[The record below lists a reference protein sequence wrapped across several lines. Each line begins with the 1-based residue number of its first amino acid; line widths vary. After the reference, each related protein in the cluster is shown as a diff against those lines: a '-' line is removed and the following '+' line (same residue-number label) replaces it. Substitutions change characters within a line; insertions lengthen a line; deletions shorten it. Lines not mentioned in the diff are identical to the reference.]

1 MTMKPI
7 TIEFNV
13 KNGDTTFKEDSV
25 TFDSA
30 EDLFEYVAPGGGC
43 ENMPSD
49 LGEIQMMFMSPQHPN
64 TMNPIA
70 DKRVTL
76 QLGIVFLT
84 GPLSTIVQISQE
96 VIDKMGRAELS
107 DAFQAV
113 IGVKT

>member
-13 KNGDTTFKEDSV
+13 KKGDTTFKEDSV
-25 TFDSA
+25 TFNSV
-30 EDLFEYVAPGGGC
+30 EELFEYVAPGGGC

-49 LGEIQMMFMSPQHPN
+49 LGEIQMRFMSPQHPN

-76 QLGIVFLT
+76 QLGMVFLT
-84 GPLSTIVQISQE
+84 GSLATIVQISQE
-96 VIDKMGRAELS
+96 IIDKMGRAELS